1 MKIRKGQYTL
11 DTTAITPWDHVAVLA
26 AGAAH
31 GRTLAARAAEHGGD
45 AAAAA
50 GILAARLSVL
60 AATVEYAVVARCD
73 DAVVAALC
81 EGVPRHA
88 LDALDA
94 LDALARGPR

>member
-1 MKIRKGQYTL
+1 MKIRKGEYTL
-11 DTTAITPWDHVAVLA
+11 ETKAIGSWDHVAVLA

-31 GRTLAARAAEHGGD
+31 GHTLAARAAEHG

-88 LDALDA
+88 LDALEG
-94 LDALARGPR
+94 LEALARGPR

>member
-1 MKIRKGQYTL
+1 MLIRKGQYTL
-11 DTTAITPWDHVAVLA
+11 DTTGITPWDHVAVLA

-31 GRTLAARAAEHGGD
+31 GRTLAARAAEHGAEHG
-45 AAAAA
+45 AAA
-50 GILAARLSVL
+50 GLLAARLSVL

-88 LDALDA
+88 LDALEG
-94 LDALARGPR
+94 LEGLARGPR